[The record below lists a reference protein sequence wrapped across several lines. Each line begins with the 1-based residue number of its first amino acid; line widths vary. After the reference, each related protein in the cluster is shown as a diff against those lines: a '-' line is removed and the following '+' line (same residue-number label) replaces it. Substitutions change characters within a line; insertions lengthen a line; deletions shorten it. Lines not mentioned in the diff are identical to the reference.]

1 MGEGERSGVLQV
13 GAAHFQ
19 FVAEFFA
26 LAGEAVVQFLQRADE
41 AFDVAVKGDVQRSRV
56 GVVGGLRFV
65 DVVVRVAVVVFAFF
79 VAEDFQGTVGDDF
92 VGVHVGGG
100 ARPALDH
107 VHQELVVQFAAN
119 DFVAGGA
126 DGVFD
131 FAVQRAD
138 FVVGERG
145 GFFHLC
151 EGVDEGAELV
161 EVHAGDVEVFQGAQ
175 GLDAVVG
182 VGGDVAFAE

>member
-1 MGEGERSGVLQV
+1 M
-13 GAAHFQ
+13 
-19 FVAEFFA
+19 
-26 LAGEAVVQFLQRADE
+26 
-41 AFDVAVKGDVQRSRV
+41 
-56 GVVGGLRFV
+56 
-65 DVVVRVAVVVFAFF
+65 
-79 VAEDFQGTVGDDF
+79 AEDYQGTVGDNF
-92 VGVHVGGG
+92 VGVHVGRG

-107 VHQELVVQFAAN
+107 VHQELVVQFAAD

-145 GFFHLC
+145 GFFHLR

-161 EVHAGDVEVFQGAQ
+161 KVHTSDVEVFQGAQ